1 MDDRVNFYRLI
12 ELSKS
17 AKASVKSEALEVFK
31 GVLGPVRTDEFAS
44 LLQSRKA
51 IDGEPTVLRD
61 LIRSQEE
68 HDCRWI
74 LSGLLLSLSED
85 DFPENEDFVRKCLS
99 HGDEVVRE
107 TALQVYLRLRRMTGK
122 LRKLAGSFPTILQAA
137 FHNSPKN
144 GSPCL
149 NLL

>member
-1 MDDRVNFYRLI
+1 MENPPF
-12 ELSKS
+12 
-17 AKASVKSEALEVFK
+17 
-31 GVLGPVRTDEFAS
+31 
-44 LLQSRKA
+44 
-51 IDGEPTVLRD
+51 LRD

-107 TALQVYLRLRRMTGK
+107 TALQVYLRLE
-122 LRKLAGSFPTILQAA
+122 ADDGS
-137 FHNSPKN
+137 
-144 GSPCL
+144 
-149 NLL
+149 